1 MAVRGYKI
9 NHSMIEKI
17 GTIKNP
23 LTIIAIFAAIAEI
36 SGTVVLPFISE
47 SNQGTYIWFLMVFP
61 FVLVAAFFLTLN
73 FNHKVLYAPSDY
85 KNEENFIK
93 SLPTAT
99 FVEKVRKIEQEIEDI
114 EENSSPDEAGPGG
127 SEKDGVSYKNLV
139 RRSVQAS
146 YMLAEELI
154 FTKLQREFSAEI
166 KREVKALP
174 GDRGRG
180 YIYDGVVSEK
190 DSTTIIE
197 VKFVRNGPIHRLQD
211 TINRI
216 EGSLAT
222 MPESMRR
229 NTKLLLAVATDQN
242 DASIDRLY
250 KQVELL
256 KKKTPMP
263 IEVRLYRLEDLEK
276 EFEINP

>member
-1 MAVRGYKI
+1 
-9 NHSMIEKI
+9 MIEKV

-61 FVLVAAFFLTLN
+61 FVLVTAFFLTLN

-85 KNEENFIK
+85 RNEDNFIK
-93 SLPTAT
+93 SLTKAT
-99 FVEKVRKIEQEIEDI
+99 FAEKARKIKQDIEDI
-114 EENSSPDEAGPGG
+114 EESSSPDEAGTG
-127 SEKDGVSYKNLV
+127 SPEKDGVFYKNLV
-139 RRSVQAS
+139 RRSTQAS

-166 KREVKALP
+166 IREVRAHSLE
-174 GDRGRG
+174 RGSS
-180 YIYDGVVSEK
+180 YLYDGLVSEK

-197 VKFVRNGPIHRLQD
+197 VKFVRNAPIHRLQD

-216 EGSLAT
+216 EGSLDS
-222 MPESMRR
+222 MPDSIRR

-242 DASIDRLY
+242 DPGIDSRLH
-250 KQVELL
+250 KQVEAL

-263 IEVRLYRLEDLEK
+263 IELRLYRLEDLEK